1 MGKPKLPMPTS
12 HSHRRPIHLGFIA
25 LSDAAPI
32 IVAQEHGLFTR
43 RGLEVALR
51 REVGWAT
58 LRDKVIY
65 GDLDV
70 AHGLAGMLVATQLG
84 LGCPASDVMTAC
96 VLSENGNA
104 ITLSRT
110 LWDAGARDAASLR
123 AEVRRRHGERRLTF
137 GVVFPWSSHHLMLR
151 EWLRAGGLEPD
162 RDVRVVVV
170 PPAQMFRN
178 LAAGTIDGFCA
189 GEPWNSLCVQQNAGV
204 VAACSVSQD
213 MGHMEKVLMAS
224 ARFAAARREEH
235 VALVSALIEACAWCD
250 EPQNRPELLPLLA
263 RPEYLNVPEAVLA
276 PALTGP
282 FDCGG
287 GRPAPGTEFVR
298 FAREETNVPSPA
310 RGAALIRRMA
320 AAGLIPTAAA
330 DDANLARRLFREDIY
345 RHALT
350 HLQTA

>member
-1 MGKPKLPMPTS
+1 MPIAAPHHRT
-12 HSHRRPIHLGFIA
+12 HSIQLGFIA

-32 IVAQEHGLFTR
+32 IVAHEHGLFAR
-43 RGLEVALR
+43 RGLRVVLH

-65 GDLDV
+65 GNLDV

-84 LGCPASDVMTAC
+84 LGCPASEVMTAC

-110 LWDAGARDAASLR
+110 LWESGIRDAAGLR
-123 AEVRRRHGERRLTF
+123 AEVRRRHGESRLTF

-151 EWLRAGGLEPD
+151 EWLQAGGVEPD

-189 GEPWNSLCVQQNAGV
+189 GEPWNSLCVREGAGV
-204 VAACSVSQD
+204 VVACNAANEPAQ
-213 MGHMEKVLMAS
+213 MEKVLLAS
-224 ARFAAARREEH
+224 TRFAAARRDEH

-250 EPQNRPELLPLLA
+250 EPQNRAELPPLLA

-276 PALTGP
+276 PALVGP
-282 FDCGG
+282 FACGAG
-287 GRPAPGTEFVR
+287 GPLSSGEFIR
-298 FAREETNVPSPA
+298 FARDDANVPSPA
-310 RGAALIRRMA
+310 RGARLIARMVA
-320 AAGLIPTAAA
+320 STLIPPETA

>member
-1 MGKPKLPMPTS
+1 MPIAPRS
-12 HSHRRPIHLGFIA
+12 QRQIHLGFIA
-25 LSDAAPI
+25 LSDAAPVL
-32 IVAQEHGLFTR
+32 VAQEHGLFAR
-43 RGLEVALR
+43 RGLDVVLH

-70 AHGLAGMLVATQLG
+70 ASGLAGMLVATQLG

-104 ITLSRT
+104 ITLSRA
-110 LWDAGARDAASLR
+110 LWEAGARDASSLR
-123 AEVRRRHGERRLTF
+123 AEVRRRHGEGKLTF

-151 EWLRAGGLEPD
+151 EWLRAGGVEPE

-170 PPAQMFRN
+170 PPAQMYRN

-189 GEPWNSLCVQQNAGV
+189 GEPWNSLCVREGAGV
-204 VAACSVSQD
+204 VVACSVSQNL
-213 MGHMEKVLMAS
+213 GHMDKVLMAS
-224 ARFAAARREEH
+224 ARFAAARGDDH
-235 VALVSALIEACAWCD
+235 VALIASLVEACSWCD

-263 RPEYLNVPEAVLA
+263 RPEHLNVAEAVLA
-276 PALTGP
+276 PALVGP

-287 GRPAPGTEFVR
+287 GRSAPATEFIR
-298 FAREETNVPSPA
+298 FSREETNVPTPA
-310 RGAALIRRMA
+310 RGTALIRRMA
-320 AAGLIPTAAA
+320 ASGIIPASAA
-330 DDANLARRLFREDIY
+330 DDASLARRLFREDIF

-350 HLQTA
+350 RFQTA

>member
-1 MGKPKLPMPTS
+1 MPATL
-12 HSHRRPIHLGFIA
+12 HRTRSIHLGFIA

-32 IVAQEHGLFTR
+32 IVAHEHGLFSR
-43 RGLEVALR
+43 RGLDVTLR

-84 LGCPASDVMTAC
+84 LGCPASDVLTAC

-110 LWDAGARDAASLR
+110 LWEAGARDAASLR
-123 AEVRRRHGERRLTF
+123 AEVRRRHGERKLTF

-151 EWLRAGGLEPD
+151 EWLRAGGVEPD

-170 PPAQMFRN
+170 PPAQMYRN

-189 GEPWNSLCVQQNAGV
+189 GEPWNSLCVREGAGI

-213 MGHMEKVLMAS
+213 MGHMEKVLLSS
-224 ARFAAARREEH
+224 ARFATARRDEH
-235 VALVSALIEACAWCD
+235 IALVSALVEACAWCD
-250 EPQNRPELLPLLA
+250 EPQNRVELLPLLA
-263 RPEYLNVPEAVLA
+263 RPEYLNVPESVLA
-276 PALTGP
+276 PAFVGP

-287 GRPAPGTEFVR
+287 GRPAPATEFIR

-310 RGAALIRRMA
+310 RGASLIRRMA
-320 AAGLIPTAAA
+320 ASGLIPADAAE
-330 DDANLARRLFREDIY
+330 DANLPRRLFREDIY

-350 HLQTA
+350 HFQTA

>member
-1 MGKPKLPMPTS
+1 MHVT
-12 HSHRRPIHLGFIA
+12 HTRRRQIHLGFIA

-32 IVAQEHGLFTR
+32 VVAQEFGWFAR
-43 RGLEVALR
+43 RGLDVTLH

-70 AHGLAGMLVATQLG
+70 AHGLAGMLIATQLG
-84 LGCPASDVMTAC
+84 LGCPATDVMTAC

-104 ITLSRT
+104 ITLSRA
-110 LWDAGARDAASLR
+110 LWEGGAHDAASLR
-123 AEVRRRHGERRLTF
+123 AEVRRRHGERKLTF

-151 EWLRAGGLEPD
+151 EWLRAGGLEPE

-189 GEPWNSLCVQQNAGV
+189 GEPWNSLCVSEGAGV

-213 MGHMEKVLMAS
+213 LGHMEKVLLAS
-224 ARFAAARREEH
+224 SRFASVRRDEH
-235 VALVSALIEACAWCD
+235 IALVAAMVEACAWCD
-250 EPQNRPELLPLLA
+250 EAQNRQALLPLLA
-263 RPEYLNVPEAVLA
+263 RPEYLNVPEVVLA
-276 PALTGP
+276 PALVGP
-282 FDCGG
+282 FDCGTD
-287 GRPAPGTEFVR
+287 RQAPAAEFIR
-298 FAREETNVPSPA
+298 FSRHDANVPSPA

-320 AAGLIPTAAA
+320 AAGMIPTSAA
-330 DDANLARRLFREDIY
+330 DDPNFARRLFREDIF
-345 RHALT
+345 RHACTL
-350 HLQTA
+350 HPEAHRA

>member
-1 MGKPKLPMPTS
+1 MPT
-12 HSHRRPIHLGFIA
+12 HQPGIHQRPIQLGFIA

-32 IVAQEHGLFTR
+32 IVAHEHGHFAR
-43 RGLEVALR
+43 RGLQVTLH

-65 GDLDV
+65 GELDV

-104 ITLSRT
+104 ITLSRS
-110 LWDAGARDAASLR
+110 LWDAGAHDAAALR
-123 AEVRRRHGERRLTF
+123 TEVRLRHGERRLTF

-151 EWLRAGGLEPD
+151 EWLQAGGVEPD

-189 GEPWNSLCVQQNAGV
+189 GEPWNSLCVREGVGV
-204 VAACSVSQD
+204 VVASSAQD
-213 MGHMEKVLMAS
+213 EPASMEKVLLAS
-224 ARFAAARREEH
+224 TRFAAARRDEH
-235 VALVSALIEACAWCD
+235 IALVSALIEACAWCD
-250 EPQNRPELLPLLA
+250 ESQNRAELVPLLA

-276 PALTGP
+276 SALVGP
-282 FDCGG
+282 FDCGS
-287 GRPAPGTEFVR
+287 GRQESATDFIR
-298 FAREETNVPSPA
+298 FARADTNVPSSE
-310 RGAALIRRMA
+310 RGMALIRRMVA
-320 AAGLIPTAAA
+320 SGLVPAKPGDNA
-330 DDANLARRLFREDIY
+330 DLARRLFREDIY

>member
-1 MGKPKLPMPTS
+1 MPTAQP
-12 HSHRRPIHLGFIA
+12 HSRQIHLGFIA

-32 IVAQEHGLFTR
+32 IVAQELGIFAR
-43 RGLEVALR
+43 RGLHVTLH

-70 AHGLAGMLVATQLG
+70 AHALAGMLIATQLG
-84 LGCPASDVMTAC
+84 LGCPASDVMSGC

-104 ITLSRT
+104 ITLSRA
-110 LWDAGARDAASLR
+110 LWDSGAHDAVSLR
-123 AEVRRRHGERRLTF
+123 AEARRRQGERKLTF

-151 EWLRAGGLEPD
+151 EWLRAGGMEPE
-162 RDVRVVVV
+162 RDVRIVVV

-189 GEPWNSLCVQQNAGV
+189 GEPWNSLCVREGAGV
-204 VAACSVSQD
+204 VVACNVSHD
-213 MGHMEKVLMAS
+213 MGQMEKVLLTS
-224 ARFAAARREEH
+224 GRFANARRDEH
-235 VALVSALIEACAWCD
+235 YALIAALVEACAWCD
-250 EPQNRPELLPLLA
+250 EPQNRAGLPPLLA
-263 RPEYLNVPEAVLA
+263 RSEYLNVAEAALA
-276 PALTGP
+276 PALVGP

-298 FAREETNVPSPA
+298 FARDGANTPSPA

-320 AAGLIPTAAA
+320 AAGIIPTSAAE
-330 DDANLARRLFREDIY
+330 DANFSRRLFREDIY

-350 HLQTA
+350 IQPVSVHS